1 MKQFFAV
8 AAFIFIP
15 ILSLAEN
22 NVIFVEV
29 TKDTDLSSY
38 QWTHRPIVVFAN
50 SPEDVN
56 YTRQIKML
64 ESGLNQLLV
73 RDVVVLTDTN
83 PSEVSPLRELLRP
96 RGFGLL
102 LIGKDGQV
110 KLRKPFPWS
119 VRELSRAID
128 KMPMRRQELNAI
140 K

>member
-29 TKDTDLSSY
+29 TEDTDLSSY
-38 QWTHRPIVVFAN
+38 RWTHRPIVVFAN

-96 RGFGLL
+96 RSFALL

>member
-22 NVIFVEV
+22 NVIFVGV

-56 YTRQIKML
+56 YTRQIKLL

-96 RGFGLL
+96 RGFALL

>member
-29 TKDTDLSSY
+29 IKDTDLSSY

-96 RGFGLL
+96 RGFALL

>member
-38 QWTHRPIVVFAN
+38 RWTHRPIVVFAN

-96 RGFGLL
+96 RGFALL

-119 VRELSRAID
+119 VRELSRAVD

>member
-38 QWTHRPIVVFAN
+38 RWTHRPIVVFAN

-56 YTRQIKML
+56 YRRQIKML

-96 RGFGLL
+96 RGFALL